1 MTVFYNRSRK
11 RWMYDFLSENVR
23 HAGYCVDS
31 NGQPVTSRRAALEAE
46 GVKRR
51 ATSTQ
56 PTVVAS
62 AKDLSFADSAAA
74 LLPLWERQDDWK
86 NKKRYLRE
94 LLKFFGPQTPVRY
107 ISEAKIQDYVA
118 FALNQKVQIW
128 AGGSEAES
136 KRTRLHPTRRL
147 GSRIRSP
154 ATVNLHLHVLRQI
167 IRRAAKSRDEFGNP
181 ILSEVPVVPIL
192 KTPKR
197 KARPVP
203 DVVLT
208 RVMSLLPAHS
218 VKAIFL
224 TLFFGFRQ
232 SEVFT
237 LQKHQIDF
245 AAGGIRLAAEDVK
258 DDEDAFLPGAPD
270 GMAFLA
276 LLAGEAELRGT
287 NYLITLYRKGRWAPL
302 RSPRQAWSSAMKV
315 VQEEFGRKWRW
326 HDIRAAF
333 ITHVALT
340 SGPELARTLA
350 RHSDYST
357 TLRYVAVAD
366 EMRREAARRAA
377 IRPALTGA
385 ISVKVPNKSPKQG
398 SPCQRRSR
406 KSLNYQVTP

>member
-1 MTVFYNRSRK
+1 M
-11 RWMYDFLSENVR
+11 R
-23 HAGYCVDS
+23 HAGYCTDL
-31 NGQPVTSRRAALEAE
+31 NGLPVASRKAAREAE

-51 ATSTQ
+51 AAPTQ
-56 PTVVAS
+56 PSVVVC
-62 AKDLSFADSAAA
+62 AKDLSFGDAAAA

-94 LLKFFGPQTPVRY
+94 LLAFFGAQTPVRF

-128 AGGSEAES
+128 TGGSEAEN
-136 KRTRLHPTRRL
+136 KHTRLHPARRV
-147 GSRIRSP
+147 GSRVRAP

-167 IRRAAKSRDEFGNP
+167 IRRAAKSRDESGNP
-181 ILSEVPVVPIL
+181 VLSEVPVVPIL

-203 DVVLT
+203 DAVLT

-245 AAGGIRLAAEDVK
+245 AAGGIRLDAENVK

-287 NYLITLYRKGRWAPL
+287 NYLITLSRKGRWIPL

-350 RHSDYST
+350 RHSEYST

-385 ISVKVPNKSPKQG
+385 ISVKVPNKSPKQRFPCKTK
-398 SPCQRRSR
+398 SP
-406 KSLNYQVTP
+406 KPLIYQGDPVAQQDRASDS